1 MSLGQDVVSKS
12 CPGAGAQAA
21 HTEPVSMF
29 AADKSR
35 VDGKAPY
42 CKKCAAT
49 KQREW
54 KAKNPAKVK
63 AAKLKYRMR
72 PEPQP
77 T

>member
-1 MSLGQDVVSKS
+1 MTETIITKS
-12 CPGAGAQAA
+12 CPGAGEQAA
-21 HTEPVSMF
+21 HTEPTSLF
-29 AADKSR
+29 ANDKSR
-35 VDGKAPY
+35 MDGKAPY

-54 KAKNPAKVK
+54 KAKNPEKVR
-63 AAKLKYRMR
+63 AAKMKYRMR